1 MDLKTGTLIENS
13 LQVVTFRVG
22 NEDYGLH
29 IMRVQEIIRVIEAVK
44 VPKAPAYV
52 EGGINLR
59 GKIIP
64 IIDLRKRMMKAI
76 TSYSDASRIIVVDT
90 GGKLAGLVVDAVI
103 DVMMLNSDDVEPCPS
118 IDDSKRSEYIMGVG
132 RQGDRLITVLSLES
146 LLKLA

>member
-1 MDLKTGTLIENS
+1 MKTGSLIENS

-52 EGGINLR
+52 EGVINLR

-76 TSYSDASRIIVVDT
+76 TCYSDASRIIVVDT
-90 GGKLAGLVVDAVI
+90 GGRLAGLVVDAVI
-103 DVMMLNSDDVEPCPS
+103 DVIMLNGDDVEPCPS
-118 IDDSKRSEYIMGVG
+118 IDDAKRSDYIIGVG

-146 LLKLA
+146 LLKFV

>member
-1 MDLKTGTLIENS
+1 MKTGTLIENS

-52 EGGINLR
+52 EGVINLR

-90 GGKLAGLVVDAVI
+90 GGRLAGLVVDAVI
-103 DVMMLNSDDVEPCPS
+103 DVIMLNGDDVEPCPS
-118 IDDSKRSEYIMGVG
+118 IDDAKRSDYIIGVG

-146 LLKLA
+146 LLKFV

>member
-1 MDLKTGTLIENS
+1 MKTETLIENS

-29 IMRVQEIIRVIEAVK
+29 IMKVQEIIRVIEAVK

-52 EGGINLR
+52 EGVINLR

-90 GGKLAGLVVDAVI
+90 GGRLAGLVVDAVI
-103 DVMMLNSDDVEPCPS
+103 DVIMLNGDDVEPCPS
-118 IDDSKRSEYIMGVG
+118 IDDSRRSDYIMGVG
-132 RQGDRLITVLSLES
+132 RQGDRLITVLSLEN
-146 LLKLA
+146 LLRLA

>member
-1 MDLKTGTLIENS
+1 MKTGSLIENS

-22 NEDYGLH
+22 SEDYGLH

-52 EGGINLR
+52 EGVINLR

-64 IIDLRKRMMKAI
+64 IIDLRKRMMKVI
-76 TSYSDASRIIVVDT
+76 TCYSDASRIIVVDT
-90 GGKLAGLVVDAVI
+90 GGRLAGLVVDAVI
-103 DVMMLNSDDVEPCPS
+103 DVIMLNGDDVEPCPS
-118 IDDSKRSEYIMGVG
+118 LDDAKRSDYIIGVG

-146 LLKLA
+146 LLKFV

>member
-1 MDLKTGTLIENS
+1 MKTGTLIENS

-22 NEDYGLH
+22 SEDYGLH

-52 EGGINLR
+52 EGVINLR

-76 TSYSDASRIIVVDT
+76 TCYSDA
-90 GGKLAGLVVDAVI
+90 
-103 DVMMLNSDDVEPCPS
+103 
-118 IDDSKRSEYIMGVG
+118 
-132 RQGDRLITVLSLES
+132 
-146 LLKLA
+146 

>member
-22 NEDYGLH
+22 SEDYGLH

-52 EGGINLR
+52 EGVINLR

-76 TSYSDASRIIVVDT
+76 TCYSDASRIIVVDT
-90 GGKLAGLVVDAVI
+90 GGRLAGLVVDAVI
-103 DVMMLNSDDVEPCPS
+103 DVIMLNGDDVEPCPS
-118 IDDSKRSEYIMGVG
+118 IDDAKRSDYIIGVG

-146 LLKLA
+146 LLKFV

>member
-1 MDLKTGTLIENS
+1 MKTGSLIENS

-22 NEDYGLH
+22 SEDYGLH

-52 EGGINLR
+52 EGVINLR

-76 TSYSDASRIIVVDT
+76 TCYSDASRIIVVDT
-90 GGKLAGLVVDAVI
+90 GGRLAGLVVDAVI
-103 DVMMLNSDDVEPCPS
+103 DVIMLNGDDVEPCPS
-118 IDDSKRSEYIMGVG
+118 IDDAKRSDYIIGVG

-146 LLKLA
+146 LLKFV

>member
-1 MDLKTGTLIENS
+1 MKTGSLIENS

-22 NEDYGLH
+22 SEDYGLH

-52 EGGINLR
+52 EGVINLR

-64 IIDLRKRMMKAI
+64 IIDLRKRMMKVI
-76 TSYSDASRIIVVDT
+76 TCYSDASRIIVVDT
-90 GGKLAGLVVDAVI
+90 GGRLAGLVVDAVI
-103 DVMMLNSDDVEPCPS
+103 DVIMLNGDDVEPCPS
-118 IDDSKRSEYIMGVG
+118 IDDAKRSDYIIGVG

-146 LLKLA
+146 LLKFV

>member
-1 MDLKTGTLIENS
+1 MKTGTLIENS

-52 EGGINLR
+52 EGVINLR

-64 IIDLRKRMMKAI
+64 IIDLRKRMMKVI
-76 TSYSDASRIIVVDT
+76 TCYSDASRIIVVDT
-90 GGKLAGLVVDAVI
+90 GGRLAGLVVDAVI
-103 DVMMLNSDDVEPCPS
+103 DVIMLNGDDVGPCPS
-118 IDDSKRSEYIMGVG
+118 LDDSKRSDYIMGVG

-146 LLKLA
+146 LLKFE

>member
-1 MDLKTGTLIENS
+1 MKTGTLIENS
-13 LQVVTFRVG
+13 LQIVTFRVG
-22 NEDYGLH
+22 SEDYGLH

-52 EGGINLR
+52 EGVINLR

-64 IIDLRKRMMKAI
+64 IIDLRKRMMKAV
-76 TSYSDASRIIVVDT
+76 TCYSDASRIIVVDT
-90 GGKLAGLVVDAVI
+90 NGRLAGLVVDAVI
-103 DVMMLNSDDVEPCPS
+103 DVVMLNSEDVEPCPS
-118 IDDSKRSEYIMGVG
+118 IDDSKRSEYIISVG

>member
-1 MDLKTGTLIENS
+1 MKTGTLIENS

-22 NEDYGLH
+22 NEDYGLP
-29 IMRVQEIIRVIEAVK
+29 IMGVQEIIRVIEAVK

-52 EGGINLR
+52 EGVINLR

-76 TSYSDASRIIVVDT
+76 TCYSDASRIIVVDT
-90 GGKLAGLVVDAVI
+90 GGRLAGLVVDAVI
-103 DVMMLNSDDVEPCPS
+103 DVIMLNGDDVEPCPF
-118 IDDSKRSEYIMGVG
+118 IDDSKRSYYIMGVG

-146 LLKLA
+146 LLKFV

>member
-1 MDLKTGTLIENS
+1 MKTGTLIENS

-22 NEDYGLH
+22 NEYYGLH

-52 EGGINLR
+52 EGVINLR

-76 TSYSDASRIIVVDT
+76 TCYSDASRIIVVDT
-90 GGKLAGLVVDAVI
+90 GGRLAGLVVDAVI
-103 DVMMLNSDDVEPCPS
+103 DVIMLNGDDVEPCPS
-118 IDDSKRSEYIMGVG
+118 IDDSKRSDYIMGVG
-132 RQGDRLITVLSLES
+132 RQGDRLITVLSLEN
-146 LLKLA
+146 LLKFV

>member
-1 MDLKTGTLIENS
+1 MKTETLIENS

-29 IMRVQEIIRVIEAVK
+29 IMKVQEIIRVIEAVK

-52 EGGINLR
+52 EGVINLR

-76 TSYSDASRIIVVDT
+76 TCYSDASRIIVVDT

-118 IDDSKRSEYIMGVG
+118 IDDSRRSDYIMGVG

>member
-1 MDLKTGTLIENS
+1 MKTGTLIENS

-29 IMRVQEIIRVIEAVK
+29 IMRVQEIIRVIEAVR

-52 EGGINLR
+52 EGVINLR

-76 TSYSDASRIIVVDT
+76 TCYSDASRIIVVDT
-90 GGKLAGLVVDAVI
+90 GGRLAGLVVDAVI
-103 DVMMLNSDDVEPCPS
+103 DVIMLNGDDVEPCPS
-118 IDDSKRSEYIMGVG
+118 IDDAKRSDYIIGVG

-146 LLKLA
+146 LLKFV

>member
-1 MDLKTGTLIENS
+1 MKTGTLIENS

-52 EGGINLR
+52 EGVINLR

-64 IIDLRKRMMKAI
+64 VIDLRKRMMKAI
-76 TSYSDASRIIVVDT
+76 TCYSDASRIIVVDT
-90 GGKLAGLVVDAVI
+90 GGRLAGLVVDAVI
-103 DVMMLNSDDVEPCPS
+103 DVIMLNGDDVGPCPS
-118 IDDSKRSEYIMGVG
+118 IDDSKRSDYIIGVG

-146 LLKLA
+146 LLKFV

>member
-1 MDLKTGTLIENS
+1 MKTGSLIENS
-13 LQVVTFRVG
+13 LQIVTFRVG

-52 EGGINLR
+52 EGVINLR

-64 IIDLRKRMMKAI
+64 IIDLRKRMMKEI
-76 TSYSDASRIIVVDT
+76 TCYSDASRIIVVDT
-90 GGKLAGLVVDAVI
+90 GGRLAGLVVDAVI
-103 DVMMLNSDDVEPCPS
+103 DVIMLNSDDVEPCPS
-118 IDDSKRSEYIMGVG
+118 IDDSRRSDYIMGVG

-146 LLKLA
+146 LLRLA

>member
-1 MDLKTGTLIENS
+1 MKTGTLIENS

-29 IMRVQEIIRVIEAVK
+29 IMKVQEIIRVIEAVK

-52 EGGINLR
+52 EGVINLR

-76 TSYSDASRIIVVDT
+76 TCYSDASRIIVVDT

-103 DVMMLNSDDVEPCPS
+103 DVMMLNSDDVEPGPS
-118 IDDSKRSEYIMGVG
+118 IDDSRRSDYIMGVG

>member
-1 MDLKTGTLIENS
+1 MKTGTLIENS

-22 NEDYGLH
+22 NEDYGLP
-29 IMRVQEIIRVIEAVK
+29 IMGVQEIIRVIEAVR

-52 EGGINLR
+52 EGVINLR

-76 TSYSDASRIIVVDT
+76 TCYSDASRIIVVDT
-90 GGKLAGLVVDAVI
+90 GGRLAGLVVDAVI
-103 DVMMLNSDDVEPCPS
+103 DVIMLNGDDVEPCPS
-118 IDDSKRSEYIMGVG
+118 IDDAKRSDYIIGVG

-146 LLKLA
+146 LLKFV

>member
-1 MDLKTGTLIENS
+1 MKTGTLIENS

-29 IMRVQEIIRVIEAVK
+29 IMKVQEIIRVIEAVK

-52 EGGINLR
+52 EGVINLR

-64 IIDLRKRMMKAI
+64 IIDLRKRMRKAI
-76 TSYSDASRIIVVDT
+76 TCYSDASRIIVVDT
-90 GGKLAGLVVDAVI
+90 GGRLAGLVVDAVI
-103 DVMMLNSDDVEPCPS
+103 DVIMLNGDDVEPCPS
-118 IDDSKRSEYIMGVG
+118 LDDSKRSDYIMGVG

>member
-1 MDLKTGTLIENS
+1 MKTGTLIENS

-52 EGGINLR
+52 EGVINLR

-76 TSYSDASRIIVVDT
+76 TCYSDASRIIVVDT

-118 IDDSKRSEYIMGVG
+118 IDDSRRSDYIMGVG